1 VFRSSSP
8 SARRLLVL
16 PVVLVALVV
25 WAFLTANTGQA
36 ADPGTAAGAVSAIGP
51 WQSTL
56 TIQTRARRMR
66 VINALQRT
74 ADDVTRSDYPYVWA
88 GGHAAAGV
96 ASTGGVKPRRGTH
109 PKQPPIGFD
118 CSGAVAAVLAGA
130 GVWTPGA
137 PVPND
142 ADLVKTLLRAH
153 VIARGAGHG
162 SPEVTLYDKPGVHVF
177 MRIDG
182 RYFGTSDGLHGNASQ
197 VHGGAGWL
205 NDGAP
210 DARSRAFKPYHVL
223 PSVLAGSTLY
233 GPSLTFIIPASGSG
247 LLDGLAVG
255 QRVQVSYRTGSDG
268 TLTARA
274 VTSVR

>member
-16 PVVLVALVV
+16 PVVLVALLV
-25 WAFLTANTGQA
+25 WAFLTANTGEA
-36 ADPGTAAGAVSAIGP
+36 ADPGAATGTVSAIGP

-56 TIQTRARRMR
+56 TIQTHTRRMR
-66 VINALQRT
+66 VIAALQRT
-74 ADDVTRSDYPYVWA
+74 ADDVTRGDFPYVWA

-96 ASTGGVKPRRGTH
+96 ASTGGVMPRRGKH

-130 GVWTPGA
+130 GLWTPGSA
-137 PVPND
+137 VPND
-142 ADLVKTLLRAH
+142 ADLVGALLHAH
-153 VIARGAGHG
+153 VIARGTGRG
-162 SPEVTLYDKPGVHVF
+162 STEVTMFDKPGVHVF

-197 VHGGAGWL
+197 PHGGAGWL
-205 NDGAP
+205 DDGAP
-210 DARSRAFKPYHVL
+210 DAHSRAFKSYHVI
-223 PSVLAGSTLY
+223 PGVLGGAAVY
-233 GPSLTFIIPASGSG
+233 GQSLTFLVPVSGYG
-247 LLDGLAVG
+247 LLDGLTVG
-255 QRVQVSYRTGSDG
+255 QRVRVSYRTGADG

-274 VTSVR
+274 ITPAR